1 MEQTYKIVGI
11 HSEQGCKK
19 LCLVA
24 LENMMQKQET
34 VDPLAALNALKN
46 MSGLVQKTS
55 EMYLKQKQVDH
66 IRVPDSVF
74 KEKQL
79 AIDET
84 FTINY

>member
-34 VDPLAALNALKN
+34 VDPLAALKN
-46 MSGLVQKTS
+46 MSSLVQKTS

-66 IRVPDSVF
+66 IRIPDSVF